1 MHVSY
6 TQVAGGD
13 AFLNGGQI
21 TTDGIMIIQG
31 GTLQGAGTITGTV
44 NNNSTVSPGISG
56 AGVLNITGQYIQQPG
71 ATLNI
76 EIGGTSAGT
85 QYDQLQVG
93 GAATLDGT
101 LNLTT
106 INGFTPAVGQAFQ
119 VLTYGSRS
127 GAFSS
132 VTGGFTPTYNANS
145 LSVGLTPVVAMAD
158 LAVTQTDA
166 PDPVTDGNVLT
177 YTIGVTNNGP
187 DAATGVTL
195 TETLPNGGGQPTA
208 VVRSFTTTQGSC
220 SQGVGQVTCNLG
232 TFNNGATATVIIQ
245 TTINGTGT

>member
-1 MHVSY
+1 GTLRKTAGAGTTAFNLPVTNGGLLEVRTGTLRLQVSY

-13 AFLNGGQI
+13 TFLNGGQI
-21 TTDGIMIIQG
+21 TSDGIMIIQG
-31 GTLQGAGTITGTV
+31 GTLRGAGTITGTV
-44 NNNSTVSPGISG
+44 NNNSTVSPGSSG
-56 AGVLNITGQYIQQPG
+56 AGVLNITGQYIQQSG

-101 LNLTT
+101 LNLTK

-145 LSVGLTPVVAMAD
+145 LSVGLTPVVA
-158 LAVTQTDA
+158 
-166 PDPVTDGNVLT
+166 
-177 YTIGVTNNGP
+177 
-187 DAATGVTL
+187 
-195 TETLPNGGGQPTA
+195 
-208 VVRSFTTTQGSC
+208 
-220 SQGVGQVTCNLG
+220 
-232 TFNNGATATVIIQ
+232 
-245 TTINGTGT
+245 